1 MKEEFKDRLR
11 SYRDSLNIDTQT
23 KMAKE
28 LNITRQLYSNL
39 ESGYKNPSD
48 RVIDILVKHSNRPA
62 VYWIY
67 GLNPKDY
74 IDDRREF
81 KCLYEVVENLKD
93 TENLELNCFGE
104 WSKEVEEMLISALK
118 ADITHL
124 LLKNKKDS

>member
-39 ESGYKNPSD
+39 ESGYKTPSD
-48 RVIDILVKHSNRPA
+48 RVIDILVKHSGLPA
-62 VYWIY
+62 EYWTY
-67 GLNPKDY
+67 GVDPKNY
-74 IDDRREF
+74 IDERKEF
-81 KCLYEVVENLKD
+81 KCLYTVIERLKD
-93 TENLELNCFGE
+93 TDYLNLNNGD
-104 WSKEVEEMLISALK
+104 WSNEVKEMLISALK

-124 LLKNKKDS
+124 LLKEKDS